1 MTTELDTITT
11 GGAPVPHRRNLSAEA
26 LDLIA
31 GHLSP
36 ATRRAYASDL
46 AQVPGWLGAAG
57 YVEPVADDTENA
69 EGVAAFATWR
79 ATTDPATVVEYVTA
93 HAETLR
99 PSTLARR
106 VAALAKLHASA
117 SATTGAADTRPTR
130 DPAVSQA
137 LSGARRAYVERV
149 MEDPTAKAVRQAAPF
164 LLADL
169 YAVVDSID
177 TSTLRG
183 LRDRALLLVGWW
195 GGFRRSELV
204 ALNVED
210 TERTSWGLR
219 LTVRRSKT
227 DQYAEGASKDL
238 NAEGGP
244 YCPVAALVEWLTV
257 ANITE
262 GAMFRQVTRGD
273 ALAAPRLGG
282 QAVGRVLRDRIEA
295 AGIDPAGFTAHSLR
309 AGYVTQGR
317 RNGVAFEDLAQV
329 TGHRSLA
336 VMAGYDR
343 GLSASSRAPRLV
355 AG

>member
-46 AQVPGWLGAAG
+46 AQVHGWLVAAG

-79 ATTDPATVVEYVTA
+79 ATTDPATVVEYITA

-137 LSGARRAYVERV
+137 LNGARRAYVERV

-195 GGFRRSELV
+195 GGFR
-204 ALNVED
+204 
-210 TERTSWGLR
+210 LR